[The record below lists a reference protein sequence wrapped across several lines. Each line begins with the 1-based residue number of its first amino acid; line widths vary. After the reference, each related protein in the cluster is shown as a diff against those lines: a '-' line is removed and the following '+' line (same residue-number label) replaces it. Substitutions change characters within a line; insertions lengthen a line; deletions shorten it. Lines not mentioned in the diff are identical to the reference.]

1 MFTAYLRLECFIH
14 FLSSFLLLVMAS
26 VLMSQPAAGL
36 PAPAVTSK
44 RANKVLAGQY
54 EVSVK
59 LGAGLQ
65 GQVYLGKD
73 MQSGNLVALKCMD
86 RAAIEANP
94 KVMQN
99 VERELQAMTKVS
111 EHSGVV
117 QALDIKW
124 KAEWPRSNGG
134 VKVRGNVSFTAQR
147 PAR

>member
-1 MFTAYLRLECFIH
+1 
-14 FLSSFLLLVMAS
+14 MAS
-26 VLMSQPAAGL
+26 VFVSQPSGL
-36 PAPAVTSK
+36 PAPVMSTK
-44 RANKVLAGQY
+44 RASKVLAGQY

-73 MQSGNLVALKCMD
+73 IQSGNLVALKCMD

-134 VKVRGNVSFTAQR
+134 VKVSRNVLSI
-147 PAR
+147 ARSSLSDALYPHARISAHYLTCSGVGIEV

>member
-1 MFTAYLRLECFIH
+1 
-14 FLSSFLLLVMAS
+14 MAS